1 MDPVSVTAETETIRP
16 CSGLL
21 LDTSGV
27 SSSIRISSMEQWR
40 FNLLP
45 VSTLTEEAASALC
58 RLSRYE
64 LTMTE
69 WNWPVSSPEAGIQQA
84 PLWAISLWT
93 RLEEELSALPPWD
106 PRRMRLGGSPA
117 SCALDL
123 PGCARI
129 GEGED
134 GRVVVRFGRRRL
146 TGSWSGRI
154 WVD

>member
-58 RLSRYE
+58 RLSRDE
-64 LTMTE
+64 LTMTME
-69 WNWPVSSPEAGIQQA
+69 LAGFFA
-84 PLWAISLWT
+84 GSRNT
-93 RLEEELSALPPWD
+93 TGSALGNFSLD
-106 PRRMRLGGSPA
+106 ATRGGAFGSSALGSAADATRRFSRELRAGS
-117 SCALDL
+117 
-123 PGCARI
+123 
-129 GEGED
+129 
-134 GRVVVRFGRRRL
+134 
-146 TGSWSGRI
+146 SWMCSY
-154 WVD
+154 W